1 MRTRTSLP
9 QTIALISRSIT
20 TLEKAGIE
28 VPASL
33 RQAYI
38 QLDSHNRAVMAVAM
52 ARLRTARLL
61 LQIDRGKLRQLIVLR
76 FRRPRHDDVRL
87 A

>member
-1 MRTRTSLP
+1 
-9 QTIALISRSIT
+9 
-20 TLEKAGIE
+20 
-28 VPASL
+28 
-33 RQAYI
+33 
-38 QLDSHNRAVMAVAM
+38 MAVAM